1 MFEMPVNIYA
11 VIDTNVL
18 VSALF
23 SIHGES
29 NPAIIIRKIIDGT
42 ITPLYNEEIL
52 SEYIEVLGRDKFP
65 FRQTDIEWMINLF
78 KEHGISLSSTSKT
91 DENFIDKD
99 DIVFYEVALSK
110 EESYLVTGNIK
121 HFPKKP
127 FIVTPTEMVAI
138 ISEMQEIGNRILSEA
153 GAWYGKRGKGL

>member
-1 MFEMPVNIYA
+1 MDTKIYA

-23 SIHGES
+23 SISGDS
-29 NPAIIIRKIIDGT
+29 NPSIIIRKIIDGD

-52 SEYIEVLGRDKFP
+52 AEYEEVLNRDKFP
-65 FRQTDIEWMINLF
+65 FRKADIDWIISTF
-78 KEHGISLSSTSKT
+78 IDYGISLGRTAVS
-91 DENFIDKD
+91 DEEFTDKD

-110 EESYLVTGNIK
+110 EDSFLVTGNIK

-127 FIVTPTEMVAI
+127 FIVTPAEMLTI
-138 ISEMQEIGNRILSEA
+138 INKMAAGPGRILNDPA
-153 GAWYGKRGKGL
+153 AL

>member
-1 MFEMPVNIYA
+1 MDTKIYA

-23 SIHGES
+23 SISGHS
-29 NPAIIIRKIIDGT
+29 NPSIIIRKIIDGD

-52 SEYIEVLGRDKFP
+52 AEYEEVLNRDKFP
-65 FRQTDIEWMINLF
+65 FRKADIDWIISTF
-78 KEHGISLSSTSKT
+78 IDYGISLGRTAVSDEEFT
-91 DENFIDKD
+91 DID

-110 EESYLVTGNIK
+110 EDSFLVTGNIK

-127 FIVTPTEMVAI
+127 FIVTPAEMLTI
-138 ISEMQEIGNRILSEA
+138 INKMAAGPGRILNDPA
-153 GAWYGKRGKGL
+153 AL

>member
-1 MFEMPVNIYA
+1 MDAKIYA

-23 SIHGES
+23 SISGNS
-29 NPAIIIRKIIDGT
+29 SPSIIIRKIIDGV

-52 SEYIEVLGRDKFP
+52 SEYEEVLNRAKFP
-65 FRQTDIEWMINLF
+65 FRKPDIEWLISTFLDF
-78 KEHGISLSSTSKT
+78 GISLGRTAIS
-91 DENFIDKD
+91 DEVFIDKD

-110 EESYLVTGNIK
+110 EDSFLITGNIR

-127 FIVTPTEMVAI
+127 FIVTPAEMLTI
-138 ISEMQEIGNRILSEA
+138 IDEMEAGPGRILNEPA
-153 GAWYGKRGKGL
+153 VWYGY

>member
-1 MFEMPVNIYA
+1 MDTKIYA

-23 SIHGES
+23 SISGDS
-29 NPAIIIRKIIDGT
+29 NPSIIIRKIIDGD

-52 SEYIEVLGRDKFP
+52 AEYEEVLNRDKFP
-65 FRQTDIEWMINLF
+65 FRKADIDWIISTF
-78 KEHGISLSSTSKT
+78 IDYGISLGRTAVSDEEFT
-91 DENFIDKD
+91 DID

-110 EESYLVTGNIK
+110 EDSFLVTSNIK

-127 FIVTPTEMVAI
+127 FIVTPAEMLTI
-138 ISEMQEIGNRILSEA
+138 INKMAAGPGRILNDPA
-153 GAWYGKRGKGL
+153 AL

>member
-1 MFEMPVNIYA
+1 MDTKIYA

-23 SIHGES
+23 SISGHS
-29 NPAIIIRKIIDGT
+29 NPSIIIRKIIDGD

-52 SEYIEVLGRDKFP
+52 AQYEEVLNRDKIP
-65 FRQTDIEWMINLF
+65 FRKADIDWIISTF
-78 KEHGISLSSTSKT
+78 IDYGISLGRTAVSDEEFT
-91 DENFIDKD
+91 DID

-110 EESYLVTGNIK
+110 EDSFLVTGNIK

-127 FIVTPTEMVAI
+127 FIVTPAEMLTI
-138 ISEMQEIGNRILSEA
+138 INKMAAGPGRILNA
-153 GAWYGKRGKGL
+153 PAAL

>member
-1 MFEMPVNIYA
+1 MDTKIYA

-23 SIHGES
+23 SISGHS
-29 NPAIIIRKIIDGT
+29 NPSIIIRKIIDGV

-52 SEYIEVLGRDKFP
+52 AEYEAVLNRDKFP
-65 FRQTDIEWMINLF
+65 FRKADIDWI
-78 KEHGISLSSTSKT
+78 IST
-91 DENFIDKD
+91 FIDYGILLSRTAVSDEEFTDRD

-110 EESYLVTGNIK
+110 EDSFLVTGNIK

-127 FIVTPTEMVAI
+127 FIVTPAEMLTI
-138 ISEMQEIGNRILSEA
+138 INEMAAGPGRILNEPA
-153 GAWYGKRGKGL
+153 TPYGK

>member
-1 MFEMPVNIYA
+1 MDTKIYA

-23 SIHGES
+23 SISGHS
-29 NPAIIIRKIIDGT
+29 NPSIIIRKIIDGD

-52 SEYIEVLGRDKFP
+52 AEYEEVLNRDKFP
-65 FRQTDIEWMINLF
+65 FRKADIDWIISTF
-78 KEHGISLSSTSKT
+78 IDYGISLGRTAVSDEEFT
-91 DENFIDKD
+91 DID

-110 EESYLVTGNIK
+110 EDSFLVTGNIK

-127 FIVTPTEMVAI
+127 FIVTPAEMLTI
-138 ISEMQEIGNRILSEA
+138 INEMTAGPGRILNEPVVL
-153 GAWYGKRGKGL
+153 YGKY

>member
-1 MFEMPVNIYA
+1 MDTKIYA

-23 SIHGES
+23 SISGHS
-29 NPAIIIRKIIDGT
+29 NPSIIIRKIIDGD

-52 SEYIEVLGRDKFP
+52 AEYEEVLNRDKFP
-65 FRQTDIEWMINLF
+65 FRKADIDWIISTF
-78 KEHGISLSSTSKT
+78 IDYGISLGRTAVSDEEFT
-91 DENFIDKD
+91 DID

-110 EESYLVTGNIK
+110 EDSFLVTGNIK

-127 FIVTPTEMVAI
+127 FIVTPAEMLTI
-138 ISEMQEIGNRILSEA
+138 INKMAAGPGRILNDPAAS
-153 GAWYGKRGKGL
+153 YGK

>member
-1 MFEMPVNIYA
+1 MDTKIYA

-23 SIHGES
+23 SISGHS
-29 NPAIIIRKIIDGT
+29 NPSIIIRKIIEGV

-52 SEYIEVLGRDKFP
+52 AEYEEVLNKDKFP
-65 FRQTDIEWMINLF
+65 FRKADIDWIISTFLDY
-78 KEHGISLSSTSKT
+78 GISLGRTAIS
-91 DENFIDKD
+91 DEEFLDKD

-110 EESYLVTGNIK
+110 EDSFLVTGNIK

-127 FIVTPTEMVAI
+127 FIVTPAEMLTI
-138 ISEMQEIGNRILSEA
+138 INEMAA
-153 GAWYGKRGKGL
+153 GPGRVLNDPAAAYGR

>member
-1 MFEMPVNIYA
+1 METKIYA

-23 SIHGES
+23 SISGHS
-29 NPAIIIRKIIDGT
+29 NPSIIIRKIIEGV

-52 SEYIEVLGRDKFP
+52 AEYEEVLNKDKFP
-65 FRQTDIEWMINLF
+65 FRKADIDWIISTFLDY
-78 KEHGISLSSTSKT
+78 GISLGRTAIS
-91 DENFIDKD
+91 DEEFLDKD

-110 EESYLVTGNIK
+110 EDSFLVTGNIK

-127 FIVTPTEMVAI
+127 FIVTPAEMLTI
-138 ISEMQEIGNRILSEA
+138 INEMAA
-153 GAWYGKRGKGL
+153 GPGRVLNDPAAAYGR

>member
-1 MFEMPVNIYA
+1 MDTKIYA

-23 SIHGES
+23 SISGHS
-29 NPAIIIRKIIDGT
+29 NPSIIIRKIIDGD

-52 SEYIEVLGRDKFP
+52 AEYEEVLNRDKFP
-65 FRQTDIEWMINLF
+65 FRKADIDWIISTF
-78 KEHGISLSSTSKT
+78 IDYGISLGRTAVSDEEFT
-91 DENFIDKD
+91 DID

-110 EESYLVTGNIK
+110 EDSFLVTGNIK

-127 FIVTPTEMVAI
+127 FIVTPAEMLTI
-138 ISEMQEIGNRILSEA
+138 IYKMAAGPGRILNDPA
-153 GAWYGKRGKGL
+153 AL